1 MLEIYKFWVFFN
13 FQRFHRLKLLI
24 TELKLKQNARKYVH
38 FMRDYVSI
46 HGHGC
51 SWPALRWGRE
61 ITSLTMFHKLLHSR
75 PEPLSECLFQYASAT
90 SARSRRKP
98 FQLLLPHTRT
108 TRYRESFFY
117 RSALL
122 RNSLP
127 HDIQSLKNSK
137 SFRNAL
143 ENHYQSYKFTT
154 TENFHIPLSSAFS

>member
-1 MLEIYKFWVFFN
+1 
-13 FQRFHRLKLLI
+13 
-24 TELKLKQNARKYVH
+24 
-38 FMRDYVSI
+38 
-46 HGHGC
+46 
-51 SWPALRWGRE
+51 
-61 ITSLTMFHKLLHSR
+61 MFHKLLHSR

-122 RNSLP
+122 WNSLP

-137 SFRNAL
+137 SFRDAL
-143 ENHYQSYKFTT
+143 ENHYQTYKFTT

>member
-1 MLEIYKFWVFFN
+1 
-13 FQRFHRLKLLI
+13 
-24 TELKLKQNARKYVH
+24 
-38 FMRDYVSI
+38 
-46 HGHGC
+46 
-51 SWPALRWGRE
+51 
-61 ITSLTMFHKLLHSR
+61 MFHKLLHSR

-122 RNSLP
+122 WNSLP

-137 SFRNAL
+137 SFRDAL

-154 TENFHIPLSSAFS
+154 TENFHIPHGRTQRGFEGGSPNPAGGLGGAVSPPAGSGAEPWKILQLTLFRG

>member
-1 MLEIYKFWVFFN
+1 
-13 FQRFHRLKLLI
+13 
-24 TELKLKQNARKYVH
+24 
-38 FMRDYVSI
+38 
-46 HGHGC
+46 
-51 SWPALRWGRE
+51 
-61 ITSLTMFHKLLHSR
+61 MFHKLLHSR

-122 RNSLP
+122 WNSLA
-127 HDIQSLKNSK
+127 HDKQSLKNGK

-154 TENFHIPLSSAFS
+154 TENFHIPLSSAFSLQIVCTHILDCVTSHATILEFFPVTSPDHAHCKRRFSIFRYKPR